1 MSSAVTSFQDIL
13 TGFNFLDIE
22 KHPDAIYGL
31 YPDFTLAYF
40 NPAWFGFAAANRGEP
55 RISREW
61 GLGRNIF
68 DAISDE
74 LASFYSHMY
83 KKALVTGKTCEH
95 VYECS
100 SSLCMRK
107 YHQII
112 YPVSQQA
119 LLVVNSL
126 VVSMPIEKNA
136 GGPSFNEADYR
147 DSAGMLHQCAH
158 CRKIRSLRHEHQWDW
173 IGYLVNYPP
182 DHTRH
187 CLCDQCRGYYY
198 HLGGLPSR

>member
-1 MSSAVTSFQDIL
+1 MSRAGNSFQEIL
-13 TGFNFLDIE
+13 AGFNFIDIE
-22 KHPDAIYGL
+22 NHPDSIFGL

-40 NPAWFGFAAANRGEP
+40 NPAWFTFAAENRGEP
-55 RISREW
+55 QISRDW

-68 DAISDE
+68 DAIFGD
-74 LASFYSHMY
+74 LTSFYTHMY
-83 KKALVTGKTCEH
+83 KKALVTGTTCEH

-100 SSLCMRK
+100 SPLVLRR

-126 VVSMPIEKNA
+126 VVSMPVEKIS

-147 DSAGMLHQCAH
+147 DSAGILHQCAH
-158 CRKIRSLRHEHQWDW
+158 CRKIRNMRHENRWDW
-173 IGYLVNYPP
+173 VGYLVSNDP
-182 DHTRH
+182 R
-187 CLCDQCRGYYY
+187 L
-198 HLGGLPSR
+198 